1 MQLTFQGESLEPSTQ
16 KNAVPR
22 KHGMQSLGKVPSAR
36 RPPANLPSL
45 KAETSTPTDPS
56 WGPETTQS
64 TGTTTITTTT
74 TASAAATTISGSNS
88 VSASNTLAVSSPNS
102 VTSLNSNSISS
113 TLVSSSN
120 QSNTS
125 SASSSSTTWS
135 SVATGAP
142 VEIAQPPL
150 YQSPQ
155 FQHEFPSLDGS
166 APVPSKGNR
175 NDRTDSHPLNSDGQH
190 MSLRPQTDAASWMQ
204 QQQQGGAGNRGE
216 NGNSQV
222 NLFFI
227 FFFLILFYSMHDFL
241 NVLRFMF

>member
-1 MQLTFQGESLEPSTQ
+1 
-16 KNAVPR
+16 
-22 KHGMQSLGKVPSAR
+22 MQSLGKVPSAR

-56 WGPETTQS
+56 WGTETTQS
-64 TGTTTITTTT
+64 QGTTATITST
-74 TASAAATTISGSNS
+74 TAVAPATTNSGPNS
-88 VSASNTLAVSSPNS
+88 VSASNNTLAVSSSPNS

-125 SASSSSTTWS
+125 SSASSSTTWS

-166 APVPSKGNR
+166 VPAPSKGNR
-175 NDRTDSHPLNSDGQH
+175 TDRTDPLNSDGQH

-222 NLFFI
+222 SFFSFLLFFCY
-227 FFFLILFYSMHDFL
+227 FFVDH
-241 NVLRFMF
+241 VLL

>member
-1 MQLTFQGESLEPSTQ
+1 
-16 KNAVPR
+16 
-22 KHGMQSLGKVPSAR
+22 MQSLGKVPSAR
-36 RPPANLPSL
+36 SPPANLPSL

-56 WGPETTQS
+56 WGTETTQS
-64 TGTTTITTTT
+64 QGTTATITST
-74 TASAAATTISGSNS
+74 TAVAPATTNSGPNS
-88 VSASNTLAVSSPNS
+88 VSASNNTLAVSSSPNS

-125 SASSSSTTWS
+125 SSASSSTTWS

-166 APVPSKGNR
+166 VPAPSKGNR
-175 NDRTDSHPLNSDGQH
+175 TDRTDPLNSDGQH

-222 NLFFI
+222 SFFSFLFLLFFCGSPFVVI
-227 FFFLILFYSMHDFL
+227 SILNFLFYFDFVNL
-241 NVLRFMF
+241 HTRMS

>member
-1 MQLTFQGESLEPSTQ
+1 MLIEKKNDLQGESLEPSTQ

-64 TGTTTITTTT
+64 QGTTSTVTATVPVVTTN
-74 TASAAATTISGSNS
+74 SGSNS
-88 VSASNTLAVSSPNS
+88 VSVSNTLAVSSPNS

-125 SASSSSTTWS
+125 SASSSTTWS
-135 SVATGAP
+135 SVAGAP

-166 APVPSKGNR
+166 VPVPSKGNR
-175 NDRTDSHPLNSDGQH
+175 SERTDPLSASDGQH

-204 QQQQGGAGNRGE
+204 QQQQGGVGNRGE

-222 NLFFI
+222 ATVKHTKLFF
-227 FFFLILFYSMHDFL
+227 FVHFKFPS
-241 NVLRFMF
+241 V

>member
-1 MQLTFQGESLEPSTQ
+1 
-16 KNAVPR
+16 
-22 KHGMQSLGKVPSAR
+22 MQSLGKVPSAR

-56 WGPETTQS
+56 ASWGPETTQ
-64 TGTTTITTTT
+64 TQGITATTTLT
-74 TASAAATTISGSNS
+74 TAAAAATTNSGSNS
-88 VSASNTLAVSSPNS
+88 VSASNTLAVTSPNS

-125 SASSSSTTWS
+125 SASSSTTWS

-166 APVPSKGNR
+166 VPVPSKGNR
-175 NDRTDSHPLNSDGQH
+175 NDRTDSHPSDGQH

-222 NLFFI
+222 TFCC
-227 FFFLILFYSMHDFL
+227 
-241 NVLRFMF
+241 